1 MMVTLAEPDTKVVV
15 DAPID
20 EEPEPVMPTD
30 PGTSAPGSTGP
41 RTVGQIASA
50 VTREQ
55 SSGASPTTT
64 TVAVAEVGEP
74 ELATMVTSKLG
85 VRPVV
90 AGNRLLRLRAV
101 PVVTGISVHPEIA
114 LPLEF
119 FTVNV
124 AV

>member
-1 MMVTLAEPDTKVVV
+1 MVTLAEPDVNVVV
-15 DAPID
+15 DPPTED
-20 EEPEPVMPTD
+20 DPEPVITK
-30 PGTSAPGSTGP
+30 APGASAAASMGP
-41 RTVGQIASA
+41 KTVGQIAKA

>member
-1 MMVTLAEPDTKVVV
+1 MVTLAEPDMNVVV
-15 DAPID
+15 DPPTED
-20 EEPEPVMPTD
+20 DPEPVITKA
-30 PGTSAPGSTGP
+30 PGTSAAASMGP
-41 RTVGQIASA
+41 KTVGQIAKA

>member
-1 MMVTLAEPDTKVVV
+1 MVTLAEPDVNVVV
-15 DAPID
+15 DPPTED
-20 EEPEPVMPTD
+20 DPEPVIPK
-30 PGTSAPGSTGP
+30 APGASAAASMGP
-41 RTVGQIASA
+41 KTVGQIAKA